1 MSPQISGG
9 KEKLAVGDIEI
20 SRQQQQQE
28 QQETDLD
35 HASTTTNES
44 DDEYDLDGRPQNPDV
59 LLRDRDFRE
68 SPFRLASSKLSP
80 KVNPILREANEFEI
94 DAPQP
99 RSAIDGNST
108 NASPEICSEKNEF
121 SLSDNLESAEAV
133 PKSRGRLGRIGGKPK
148 PEVRRELK
156 DKVMG
161 ERPTV
166 FDGTIRA
173 TSVDIGGK
181 KEEQVPTD
189 IGSATVGRG
198 LTSPKD
204 PVNRRET
211 SQERAD
217 NKREQLKRQ
226 LENKSNAMVKK
237 KRKF

>member
-1 MSPQISGG
+1 MSPQISRGN
-9 KEKLAVGDIEI
+9 EKLAVGDIEI
-20 SRQQQQQE
+20 SQQQQQQE

-44 DDEYDLDGRPQNPDV
+44 DDDHDVDGQPQTPDV
-59 LLRDRDFRE
+59 LSRDRDFRE
-68 SPFRLASSKLSP
+68 SPFGLTSSKLSP
-80 KVNPILREANEFEI
+80 KVNLILREADKFEI

-99 RSAIDGNST
+99 RSSIDGNST
-108 NASPEICSEKNEF
+108 NASPEISSEKNEF
-121 SLSDNLESAEAV
+121 SLSDNPESVEAV

-148 PEVRRELK
+148 PEMRSELK
-156 DKVMG
+156 DKLIG

-166 FDGTIRA
+166 LDGTIKA

-181 KEEQVPTD
+181 REERVPTD

-204 PVNRRET
+204 PVTRRET
-211 SQERAD
+211 SRERAD

-226 LENKSNAMVKK
+226 LENKSNAMVRK